1 MGIIVTAL
9 ILIISRI
16 NTPASVSDAE
26 IISRAR
32 ELGMIESGDQ
42 TLTEATESEGYVSPV
57 VLPDE
62 EPETQPSVQSDPESD
77 PETISEHE
85 TDPVTESESE
95 PEPEPVV
102 EPEPEPVVEPE
113 PEPEPVVEPEPEPEP
128 GPAAG
133 TYVTLTVYSGNSS
146 DTVANRAK
154 ELGLVTDA
162 KDFDNYLVRNGYAN
176 RIRVGS
182 FQIPVGAS
190 YETIAKAIT

>member
-26 IISRAR
+26 VISRAR

-77 PETISEHE
+77 PETISEPE
-85 TDPVTESESE
+85 TDPVTESETE

-102 EPEPEPVVEPE
+102 EPEPE

-190 YETIAKAIT
+190 YDTIAKAIT